1 MGCWSICLWPFPLVN
16 ISRSSQH
23 FPFKRC
29 NTPGLAVFS
38 AFFFVSIPI
47 FVAKIHLGSS
57 ESRVPTQNP
66 LVYHNGPYELAI
78 WVVSIIVRHIQ
89 TSYHHTSYIYI
100 SPPFITTIS
109 AIFPSYPHVIT
120 LNLGWIP
127 HCFPRFCFWK
137 QKQDT
142 AAEHRHQLT
151 ELAVQVAHNVQSRCG
166 GHLQMPQ
173 EGHNWGKTQFL
184 YIYIYTCWIYIYG

>member
-89 TSYHHTSYIYI
+89 TSYHHISYIYI
-100 SPPFITTIS
+100 SPFYHHYIGNISIISPCYHTEFRLNPPLFSPFLLLETKTRHSRWAPSS
-109 AIFPSYPHVIT
+109 AHRTGRASRPQRAESLRRAPSDA
-120 LNLGWIP
+120 
-127 HCFPRFCFWK
+127 PRG
-137 QKQDT
+137 
-142 AAEHRHQLT
+142 
-151 ELAVQVAHNVQSRCG
+151 S
-166 GHLQMPQ
+166 
-173 EGHNWGKTQFL
+173 
-184 YIYIYTCWIYIYG
+184 